1 MSFQEKSAWIMLA
14 LVALVYGWYFAV
26 VFDVAASQE
35 AVVRDIAYRGM
46 MLVTVVVLT
55 VSAAVSHIVI
65 AVASPREA
73 DKTDERDKEINRH
86 GEYIGGFV
94 LGVGALVALG
104 LAMFEVDHF
113 WIANAILAGLVLS
126 ELVSGVTNIV
136 LYRRGF

>member
-1 MSFQEKSAWIMLA
+1 MSFHEKSAWIMVA

-26 VFDVAASQE
+26 VFGDLASQE
-35 AVVRDIAYRGM
+35 AVRGIAYRGM
-46 MLVTVVVLT
+46 MLATVIALT
-55 VSAAVSHIVI
+55 VLAAVSHIVV

-73 DKTDERDKEINRH
+73 DKTDERDREINRH

-94 LGVGALVALG
+94 LGVGALLALG

-126 ELVSGVTNIV
+126 ELVSGVTRIV

>member
-1 MSFQEKSAWIMLA
+1 MSFQEKSAWIMVV

-26 VFDVAASQE
+26 VFGDVASQE
-35 AVVRDIAYRGM
+35 VVRDIAYRGM
-46 MLVTVVVLT
+46 MLATVVVLT
-55 VSAAVSHIVI
+55 ILAAASHIVV

-73 DKTDERDKEINRH
+73 DKSDERDKEINRY

-94 LGVGALVALG
+94 LGVGALLALG
-104 LAMFEVDHF
+104 LAMFEVEHF

-126 ELVSGVTNIV
+126 ELVSGVTRIV